1 MADDD
6 TPVSRVTRA
15 SRNTQLAKLGS
26 KVGAGWGVH
35 KAKRVFAD
43 AERKEELDREFE
55 LKSAEQVV
63 AELGNM
69 KGAFMKL
76 GQMASYLDQ
85 GLPEPVRKALSTLQ
99 QDAPPMSKSLVVET
113 LTAELG
119 RPPSEVF
126 SEFDEEP
133 IASASIGQVHRAITA
148 DGSAV
153 AVKVQYPGVAEA
165 IKSDLSNADVL
176 FRLMAVTFPGLDPKP
191 LVEELKDRLIE
202 EVDYIREAENQR
214 LFNSYYEGHPYIHVP
229 AVIDDLS
236 TARILT
242 SELAHGHRFEDVLT
256 WSQDEKNLTA
266 ETLYRFTFGSMYRLK
281 AFNGDPHP
289 GNYIFRPGGEVTFLD
304 FGLVKHYTDSDITGF
319 MTLIRAMVIDDDF
332 VAYRTE
338 AERQGL
344 LLPDAPIAD
353 EVAKEYFSHFYDFVN
368 TDGPY
373 TITSEYAAATVRQI
387 FAMGEARQDIA
398 KYTNVPPEYAI
409 VQRINLGLL
418 AIFGELNAT
427 ANWRRIASELWPFVD
442 GPPSTPMA
450 EHIVAEWGD
459 GKNAD
464 R

>member
-1 MADDD
+1 VADDD

>member
-1 MADDD
+1 MADDA
-6 TPVSRVTRA
+6 PVSRVTRG

-99 QDAPPMSKSLVVET
+99 QDAPPMSHSLVVET
-113 LTAELG
+113 LTSELG
-119 RPPSEVF
+119 KPPTELF
-126 SEFDEEP
+126 GEFDEEP
-133 IASASIGQVHRAITA
+133 IASASIGQVHRAITT
-148 DGSAV
+148 DGDAV
-153 AVKVQYPGVAEA
+153 AVKVQYPGVADA
-165 IKSDLSNADVL
+165 IRSDLSNADVL

-191 LVEELKDRLIE
+191 LVEELKDRLVE
-202 EVDYIREAENQR
+202 EVDYIREADNQR
-214 LFNSYYEGHPYIHVP
+214 QFNTYYEGHPYIHVP
-229 AVIDDLS
+229 GVIDELS
-236 TARILT
+236 TARVLT

-304 FGLVKHYTDSDITGF
+304 FGLVKHYTDSDINGF

-332 VAYRTE
+332 VAYRAE

-368 TDGPY
+368 HDGPY

-387 FAMGEARQDIA
+387 FAMGEAKQDIA

-427 ANWRRIASELWPFVD
+427 ANWRRIASELWPFID
-442 GPPSTPMA
+442 GPPSTPMG

-459 GKNAD
+459 GKLQ
-464 R
+464 